1 MKRILL
7 VLLSA
12 ISLVVSAQE
21 KKAIV
26 IQQTQG
32 DNAMIASMI
41 TGKLT
46 AAFANSDDWQPVERP
61 SSEET
66 NRRMLAGEHVGNL
79 QPAQYILLTEIQE
92 VFGEL
97 MISCKIVEI
106 ETALTA
112 GVATAT
118 CEPTPQSIQQASSSL
133 VNQLLGNPE

>member
-12 ISLVVSAQE
+12 LSMAVSAQE

-26 IQQTQG
+26 IQQPKG

-46 AAFANSDDWQPVERP
+46 AAFANSDEWQLVERP
-61 SSEET
+61 SAEEM
-66 NRRMLAGEHVGNL
+66 NRRMLAGEPVGNL

-92 VFGEL
+92 AFGVI
-97 MISCKIVEI
+97 MISCNIVEI
-106 ETALTA
+106 ETALMV

-118 CEPTPQSIQQASSSL
+118 CESAPQSIQQAISSL
-133 VNQLLGNPE
+133 VNQLLGNQE